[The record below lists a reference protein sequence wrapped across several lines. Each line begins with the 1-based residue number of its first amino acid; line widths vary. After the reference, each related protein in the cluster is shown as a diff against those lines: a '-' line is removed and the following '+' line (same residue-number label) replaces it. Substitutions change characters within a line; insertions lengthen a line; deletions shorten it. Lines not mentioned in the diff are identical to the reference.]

1 MAICD
6 MNRPR
11 AERQNNKTKTA
22 SLGCH
27 KVKLHFRMT
36 SIEWKVFA
44 ATQYGKQYL
53 RNCKIQ
59 SCAKYPIILIFSN
72 PLLNSSLSLKRKF
85 YRKLIPPY
93 LHPKDK
99 TFWHDISLSVR
110 TINGWMSKEYKLC
123 FKMKP
128 VNELSNIMYIDKL
141 DKSSFNF
148 L

>member
-1 MAICD
+1 MAICN

-44 ATQYGKQYL
+44 ATQYVKQYL

-110 TINGWMSKEYKLC
+110 LMDEEVRNINYSWKL
-123 FKMKP
+123 
-128 VNELSNIMYIDKL
+128 NKL
-141 DKSSFNF
+141 INF
-148 L
+148 LISYISS